1 MIECCIRYNNES
13 ITAIFVKGHAQHSG
27 LHDIVCSSV
36 STAIIVTINAI
47 ELLDLNNKISFK
59 LKKGYF
65 KLILLESNLIVNK
78 LLQNLKYTLKDLSQ
92 QYPNCLRIKLIKNT
106 N

>member
-1 MIECCIRYNNES
+1 MNLS
-13 ITAIFVKGHAQHSG
+13 VFKGHAQYSCSN
-27 LHDIVCSSV
+27 DIVCSSV

-47 ELLDLNNKISFK
+47 ELLELSNKINFK

-78 LLQNLKYTLKDLSQ
+78 LLKNFKYTFEDLSR
-92 QYPNCLRIKLIKNT
+92 QYPNCLKIKLIK
-106 N
+106 

>member
-1 MIECCIRYNNES
+1 MIECFIKYNNES
-13 ITAIFVKGHAQHSG
+13 ITSIIVKGHAQYSCSN
-27 LHDIVCSSV
+27 DIVCSSV

-47 ELLDLNNKISFK
+47 ELLDLSNKISFK

-78 LLQNLKYTLKDLSQ
+78 LLKNFKYTLKDLSR
-92 QYPNCLRIKLIKNT
+92 QYPNYLKIKLIK
-106 N
+106 

>member
-1 MIECCIRYNNES
+1 MIECFIKYNNDNIIS
-13 ITAIFVKGHAQHSG
+13 ILIQGHAQYSG
-27 LHDIVCSSV
+27 SNDIVCSSV
-36 STAIIVTINAI
+36 STAIIVTVNAI
-47 ELLDLNNKISFK
+47 ELLNLKNKISFK

-65 KLILLESNLIVNK
+65 KLILLKSNLIVNK

-92 QYPNCLRIKLIKNT
+92 QYQTCLKVKLIKNT